1 VTGSEIAEVR
11 KSLGL
16 SQVEFAQLFD
26 AHHMTV
32 SKWERGVLSPSPYQV
47 ALMHEFHKAAEAERA
62 KVQQEVK
69 NLLVGAGVIAA
80 IFWLLTTAKK

>member
-1 VTGSEIAEVR
+1 MTGSEITELR

-47 ALMHEFHKAAEAERA
+47 GLMHEFRKASEAERA

>member
-1 VTGSEIAEVR
+1 MTGSEITELR

-26 AHHMTV
+26 AHNMTV
-32 SKWERGVLSPSPYQV
+32 SKWERGLLSPSPYQIG
-47 ALMHEFHKAAEAERA
+47 LMREFHKAAEAERA

-69 NLLVGAGVIAA
+69 NLLIGAGVIAA